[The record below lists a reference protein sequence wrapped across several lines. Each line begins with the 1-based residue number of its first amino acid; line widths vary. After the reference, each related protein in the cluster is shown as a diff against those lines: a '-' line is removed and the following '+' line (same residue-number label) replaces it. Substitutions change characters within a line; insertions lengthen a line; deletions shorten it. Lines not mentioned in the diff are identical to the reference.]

1 MKVNLY
7 SLKDKYI
14 KNLTVHFHYILQ
26 LNNFEILMTRN
37 KKYILIIYYNTII
50 TAPYAYNHY
59 ICNITKKQLELLTSE
74 DMTII
79 KIIFTSLIYE
89 HEKV

>member
-7 SLKDKYI
+7 SLKNKYI
-14 KNLTVHFHYILQ
+14 KNHTVHFHYILQ
-26 LNNFEILMTRN
+26 LISFGILMTKN
-37 KKYILIIYYNTII
+37 KKDILIIHHNNVIY
-50 TAPYAYNHY
+50 APYAYNHY